1 MFTEYLLY
9 YERSNIEDE
18 VLIQMA
24 KEINV
29 AITEEFIEDKLFFGG
44 EFSPSDYGTGKVYI
58 LKNEETEEFIVI
70 DTFLAPDDQFEM
82 MYIGVRCETKKQET
96 IKDFLLGCFEEEP
109 TIPLKRCFKIIDND
123 LLLQISKM
131 DKIDRSIYYSDKKFG
146 IYEVEVELIIYDYS
160 K

>member
-1 MFTEYLLY
+1 MFTEYLLH

-29 AITEEFIEDKLFFGG
+29 TITEEFIEDKLFFGG

-58 LKNEETEEFIVI
+58 LKNEETEKFIVI
-70 DTFLAPDDQFEM
+70 DTFLVPDDQFEM
-82 MYIGVRCETKKQET
+82 MYIGVRCETRKKEK
-96 IKDFLLGCFEEEP
+96 IKDLLLGCFEEVS
-109 TIPLKRCFKIIDND
+109 TKPLGQYFKIIDND

-146 IYEVEVELIIYDYS
+146 IYEVEVELIPTI
-160 K
+160 